1 MKKFETR
8 SFDLEINDNSAVPIY
23 DQIKNAIKLAIFTN
37 KLDDGDKII
46 SIRDL
51 STRHNINPL
60 TVMKAYNQ
68 LEGEGFMRSRRG
80 AGYYVQ
86 IDNEKLKQGREE
98 IFKREVSGFLERIA
112 SLGYKV
118 DDFLKEFD
126 KFVKERGKEK

>member
-1 MKKFETR
+1 MKKFEVK
-8 SFDLEINDNSAVPIY
+8 SFELEINEKSAVPIY
-23 DQIKNAIKLAIFTN
+23 DQIKSAIKLAIFTN

-51 STRHNINPL
+51 STQHKVNPL
-60 TVMKAYNQ
+60 TIMKAYNQ

-80 AGYYVQ
+80 SGYYVQ
-86 IDNEKLKQGREE
+86 IDNKKLEQGRKEM
-98 IFKREVSGFLERIA
+98 FKKEVSRFLERIA

-126 KFVKERGKEK
+126 KFVKGRGKPK